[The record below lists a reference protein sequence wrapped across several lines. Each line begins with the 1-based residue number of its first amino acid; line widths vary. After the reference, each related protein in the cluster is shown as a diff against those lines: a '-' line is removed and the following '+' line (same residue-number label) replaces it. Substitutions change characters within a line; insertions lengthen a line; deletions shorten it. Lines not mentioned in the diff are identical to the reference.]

1 MEAARAVQRRE
12 FPPEVRLTMVE
23 DDLDRVDTGLEALRI
38 ECREQAERVLAEARS
53 SRQVLTGI
61 LVAVATACIMLAVN
75 VTVIR

>member
-1 MEAARAVQRRE
+1 MAARAVQRRG

-23 DDLDRVDTGLEALRI
+23 DDLDQVDVGLEALRK
-38 ECREQAERVLAEARS
+38 ECREQAERMLAEARS

-61 LVAVATACIMLAVN
+61 LVAITTACIMLAIN